1 MIDPDLA
8 LREAVAEATELAD
21 DPSWKV
27 AFAGA
32 VPGPAILVRDR
43 SRRSRREREYF
54 IVDFRIGERST
65 ARIIVNA
72 TTGVIDEVMGIEE
85 EGEALSGFITKYEP
99 YSAACAPGS
108 SSTMGGSSSQPSA
121 EPPTIEVVWET
132 SRQSQTR
139 FEPFYRVSWS
149 SDELYFRVD
158 GSVFPKL
165 TPPGLP
171 GQDNDGDSTDSRQ
184 SRG

>member
-1 MIDPDLA
+1 MIDNDLA
-8 LREAVAEATELAD
+8 LREAVAEARELAD

-32 VPGPAILVRDR
+32 VPGPATLVHDR
-43 SRRSRREREYF
+43 SRRGRRDYF

-65 ARIIVNA
+65 ARMIVNA

-85 EGEALSGFITKYEP
+85 QGDALSGFITESEARSRIP
-99 YSAACAPGS
+99 ARIVLDDGRIIDRP
-108 SSTMGGSSSQPSA
+108 A
-121 EPPTIEVVWET
+121 ETPAIEVVWEP
-132 SRQSQTR
+132 SRESQTR
-139 FEPFYRVSWS
+139 FEPFYWVRWS
-149 SDELYFRVD
+149 SAELYMRVD

-171 GQDNDGDSTDSRQ
+171 DRGIGGDSTDKRRP
-184 SRG
+184 RG

>member
-43 SRRSRREREYF
+43 SRRGERDYF

-65 ARIIVNA
+65 GRMIVNA

-85 EGEALSGFITKYEP
+85 EGEALSGFITE
-99 YSAACAPGS
+99 SAVLGRMR
-108 SSTMGGSSSQPSA
+108 TRIILDDGRVV
-121 EPPTIEVVWET
+121 EPPADPSTIEVVWEP

-139 FEPFYRVSWS
+139 FEPFYRVSWP

-158 GSVFPKL
+158 GRVFPKL

-171 GQDNDGDSTDSRQ
+171 DR
-184 SRG
+184 

>member
-32 VPGPAILVRDR
+32 VPGPAILVHDR
-43 SRRSRREREYF
+43 SRRGKRDYF

-65 ARIIVNA
+65 ARMIVNA

-85 EGEALSGFITKYEP
+85 EGDALSGFIPESVVLSRIP
-99 YSAACAPGS
+99 AQIVLDDGRVFQRPAGA
-108 SSTMGGSSSQPSA
+108 
-121 EPPTIEVVWET
+121 PTIEVVWEH
-132 SRQSQTR
+132 SRESQTR
-139 FEPFYRVSWS
+139 FEPFYWVRWPSG
-149 SDELYFRVD
+149 ELYVRVD
-158 GSVFPKL
+158 GSIFLEL
-165 TPPGLP
+165 TRPGLP
-171 GQDNDGDSTDSRQ
+171 RLENGGDSTDKRRP
-184 SRG
+184 RG